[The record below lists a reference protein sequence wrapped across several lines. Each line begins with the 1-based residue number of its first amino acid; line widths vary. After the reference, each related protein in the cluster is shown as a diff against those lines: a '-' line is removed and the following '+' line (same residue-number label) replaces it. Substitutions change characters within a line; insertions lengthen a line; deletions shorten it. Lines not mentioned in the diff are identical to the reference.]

1 MKKKFI
7 PITMVALCALFV
19 SFLMLPKIAIA
30 GVNSDRRV
38 AEDETFFDQ
47 KYNVTLV
54 LFPNGKCVMR
64 GENQNERISG
74 EYDIDEDD
82 KITFVWE
89 GYNKSEEG
97 FIEWKGF
104 RIERVVYREY
114 IFINEDKIVIPNQV
128 IENENLYNKETQKT
142 LTLYRNGMCKINT
155 LIPKEGSYYI
165 DDDNK
170 ITLEWENYQREKG
183 LVEWVATTSGG
194 RVKKVVFQEQ
204 TFINEE
210 RFVIPR

>member
-1 MKKKFI
+1 
-7 PITMVALCALFV
+7 MVALCALLFII
-19 SFLMLPKIAIA
+19 SFIMLPKIAIA

-38 AEDETFFDQ
+38 AQDETFFDK

-64 GENQNERISG
+64 GENKNERISG

-89 GYNKSEEG
+89 GYNKSEKG

-104 RIERVVYREY
+104 RIKRVVYREY
-114 IFINEDKIVIPNQV
+114 IFINEDKIVIPSKV

-183 LVEWVATTSGG
+183 LVEWVATTSGA